1 MNRVFRLIGLM
12 VVLFTSSSSPFLQAE
27 DAPAYRGPTPGT
39 LREITIPT
47 VDISDD
53 KKHQVVI
60 ARGTENEY
68 QGHCDTVL
76 MADGRT
82 MFTAWCMNHAGHLG
96 PLARS
101 DDGGLTWTSPLSTP
115 TDWREVKR
123 TTPVLHRL
131 IDPRGTERLFI
142 FGGCDFPGNLR
153 SSFSTDLG
161 KTWSPMREL
170 GLVGEVAPKSILS
183 FDGGKRLVMWSD
195 RRDPEN
201 AKDPHPV
208 VWQSE
213 SLDGGLSWSKERV
226 ILLVPGQWAQPSVT
240 RSEDGKQLVMLMR
253 ENTRQH
259 QSLYAISTDDAH
271 TWSEP
276 KELPAALTGDRH
288 VIKQAPDGRLVIAFR
303 DMAKTSATYGHYVA
317 WVGTFED
324 IVNRREGQYRIK
336 LLHNANRKPSDPPGT
351 GNTDCGYSDLELLG
365 DGTLIATTYVQYAA
379 GLEKSSVVSTRFNLS
394 ETDALAKKVTAS
406 TKRLLPAN
414 WDPALAGDTVMRR
427 LVRVTAPQVKGAHD
441 AEFVCVEDRA
451 YIVEHDNDVAPGHG
465 AGAAMYCVLSVV
477 NLKTL
482 KVEKTHLLA
491 KAGQAFANV
500 TLPEAQVFVPRI
512 IRKDGHT
519 LRTYFCSKSENE
531 LTWYRDFDLRTQK
544 FEDSIQKVKL
554 KTSAGTFDMEPRHFH
569 ADAAAQGFKRP
580 AVNHGLYIFDSF
592 KEFDG
597 LRYVA
602 LNNFPG
608 KQNALAVL
616 QDDFAT
622 FEVIGHY
629 NEPQSQQL
637 SESAVNRLPD
647 GTWMAICRNDGGNYH
662 FTSSQDG
669 KTWSVA
675 EPKAFVPNGLNSK
688 PTFDRF
694 GEVYYLGWQENTRI
708 QNCNRSVFNVDI
720 SRDGETWE
728 RKYRFESPHS
738 FQYPTFHEHEG
749 FIWLTVTQSD
759 HGGSTDRIM
768 FGKLES
774 VGGFEAQAG
783 QARIEWP
790 APPPLPPAIMK
801 TSVKLFTDR
810 DYTLEE
816 APEVVMG
823 RPFLRTSIERTEVT
837 VTKPGL
843 LYALTPTKR
852 PGAASQEDALVAA
865 GFAKADGPETPLFPG
880 EINRVSLYQKQV
892 EKGEKL
898 RFKKLVFLV
907 MGEGVEVKEQD
918 PYAPV
923 VITNPGAEFQD
934 EARAGAMIIGM
945 DRTSK
950 GRIWGCW
957 TGTGDKPDGY
967 FLLATSDDGGESW
980 SKPRLAVGARTEA
993 SQKISGA
1000 LVGNLWTDPKGRLWL
1015 FFDQQLGD
1023 PDKRITNWWM
1033 RCDDPDAAEPEWTDP
1048 VHFSEG
1054 CTLNKPT
1061 ILANGDWLLPVSD
1074 WHGKTARVYA
1084 STDEGA
1090 TWTERGNLKFPDW
1103 EFDEHMTVELKDG
1116 RLWMLARTK
1125 GQPHESFS
1133 SDGGRTWSE
1142 PKQAATVQNINA
1154 RFFLRRLKSGR
1165 ILLVKN
1171 GSPSERLE
1179 KRTHLSAW
1187 ISEDEG
1193 RTWKGGL
1200 LLDER
1205 NAVSYPDGFEA
1216 PDGLIHLLYDWN
1228 RHSDAEILMAKFR
1241 EEDILAGKVVSA
1253 DATLKRLANKATGPK
1268 PEKLYN
1274 GIELPDQWP
1283 PRFRD
1288 PASVEPMPV
1297 PYLRKPPRV
1306 IPIDVGRQLFVD
1318 DFLIESTDLKRVFHR
1333 AEKFAGNPVFRP
1345 ETEVEKK
1352 RNEVVYLGQGGVFY
1366 DPAESLFKMFYT
1378 AGWRGPLAMATSPDL
1393 KTWTRRGE
1401 RLPEGAA
1408 WGDGSGKTAGTD
1420 NALWYDIHAT
1430 DPKERIK
1437 YLTCWSHVPK
1447 DQQVPGLT
1455 HSLQVSDGKTWSDPV
1470 RCNAAAGDYGSI
1482 FYNPF
1487 RGKWVQSIKQDSP
1500 RGRSRYYVESDRFLD
1515 GADWSKAV
1523 YWTNADRLDLPEPEE
1538 TYPGP
1543 PAAPQ
1548 LYSLAAVAYESLMI
1562 GMHQIHRGPDNGI
1575 CDEGGFPK
1583 LTDLELGF
1591 SRDGFH
1597 WERPDRRGFIRG
1609 ERKEGVWDRA
1619 YLHTTTGVF
1628 VVLDD
1633 QLVFPYCAYSGDA
1646 GRGKGDIYGGGSIG
1660 LATLRRD
1667 GFASMEGTGKLTTRP
1682 VKFSG
1687 RHLFANFVGKLRVE
1701 LIDESGQVIGASE
1714 TVSGDSTKQKIELP
1728 GLGSVKGKPMRFR
1741 FHLEKGSLF
1750 AFWVSQDPGGASGG
1764 YLGAGGPGYAGLK
1777 DVAVEK
1783 PQEMV
1788 RTDSLLPPEVHVAP
1802 VPARYLDEN
1811 RLFLCGP
1818 GITVSRGGRLWVTFK
1833 TGDIGEDE
1841 DNCTVVVTSGD
1852 KGETWSQ
1859 PVLAVDIDGP
1869 VRTNDPGI
1877 WTDPDGKVT
1886 LMFGQVCGFWD
1897 GRGGLWT
1904 MTAENGDDE
1913 HTKWSE
1919 PVRRCDGYTKNKP
1932 FITKDGNWLYLI
1944 EHMGP
1949 KGWRGRYAKGAPM
1962 DPALIHP
1969 RPELNHANVFVSD
1982 DQGKTLRFLGQSII
1996 PEEDKTYQEHM
2007 IVEKRDGTLWML
2019 GRTNDGVGEAFS
2031 KDQGKT
2037 WTEMAPAKGISGPS
2051 SRTFFQRLASGNLL
2065 LIKNGATIGQP
2076 SERTHMTAY
2085 LSEDDG
2091 ATWPYHIL
2099 LDERATSYP
2108 DAAQDADGVL
2118 HVVHDFE
2125 RHGAKIVCYH
2135 RLTEADIQAGKV
2147 VTPGSVLGKVAN
2159 QATHPNLTPAEY
2171 DAWKVR
2177 IDGVGSN

>member
-1 MNRVFRLIGLM
+1 MKALLIAILA
-12 VVLFTSSSSPFLQAE
+12 LTTPAIAAPL
-27 DAPAYRGPTPGT
+27 APAGW
-39 LREITIPT
+39 
-47 VDISDD
+47 
-53 KKHQVVI
+53 
-60 ARGTENEY
+60 N
-68 QGHCDTVL
+68 
-76 MADGRT
+76 
-82 MFTAWCMNHAGHLG
+82 
-96 PLARS
+96 
-101 DDGGLTWTSPLSTP
+101 
-115 TDWREVKR
+115 
-123 TTPVLHRL
+123 
-131 IDPRGTERLFI
+131 
-142 FGGCDFPGNLR
+142 
-153 SSFSTDLG
+153 
-161 KTWSPMREL
+161 
-170 GLVGEVAPKSILS
+170 
-183 FDGGKRLVMWSD
+183 
-195 RRDPEN
+195 
-201 AKDPHPV
+201 
-208 VWQSE
+208 
-213 SLDGGLSWSKERV
+213 
-226 ILLVPGQWAQPSVT
+226 
-240 RSEDGKQLVMLMR
+240 
-253 ENTRQH
+253 
-259 QSLYAISTDDAH
+259 
-271 TWSEP
+271 
-276 KELPAALTGDRH
+276 
-288 VIKQAPDGRLVIAFR
+288 
-303 DMAKTSATYGHYVA
+303 
-317 WVGTFED
+317 
-324 IVNRREGQYRIK
+324 
-336 LLHNANRKPSDPPGT
+336 
-351 GNTDCGYSDLELLG
+351 
-365 DGTLIATTYVQYAA
+365 
-379 GLEKSSVVSTRFNLS
+379 
-394 ETDALAKKVTAS
+394 
-406 TKRLLPAN
+406 
-414 WDPALAGDTVMRR
+414 PALAGDLVMEK
-427 LVRVTAPQVKGAHD
+427 LITVTAPQVKGAHD
-441 AEFVCVEDRA
+441 AEMVMVGDRA
-451 YIVEHDNDVAPGHG
+451 YIVAEVNDVR
-465 AGAAMYCVLSVV
+465 AGESAGWPEIYATLSIVRLDSV
-477 NLKTL
+477 QLED
-482 KVEKTHLLA
+482 VIPIA
-491 KAGQAFANV
+491 KGEQIFENE
-500 TLPEAQVFVPRI
+500 TLPVGACFVPRI
-512 IRKDGHT
+512 LQKDATT
-519 LRTYFCSKSENE
+519 LRCYFTSEDPGKRQSQM
-531 LTWYRDFDLRTQK
+531 WYRDFDLASGTFAPTIHRA
-544 FEDSIQKVKL
+544 KL
-554 KTSAGTFDMEPRHFH
+554 KTAAGTFDFQPQHFH
-569 ADAAAQGFKRP
+569 ADAAAQGFVKP
-580 AVNHGLYIFDSF
+580 AVDSSFFLFDSF
-592 KEFDG
+592 KRFDG
-597 LRYVA
+597 KLHVA
-602 LNNFPG
+602 INNFTG
-608 KQNALAVL
+608 KQNALALVH
-616 QDDFAT
+616 DDLAT
-622 FEVIGHY
+622 LEILGHY

-647 GTWMAICRNDGGNYH
+647 GTWMAICRNDAGNYH
-662 FTSSQDG
+662 FTTSTDG
-669 KTWSVA
+669 RTWT
-675 EPKAFVPNGLNSK
+675 EGREMPFVQNGGNSK
-688 PTFDRF
+688 PTFDKF
-694 GEVYYLGWQENTRI
+694 GDLYYLGWQEATRI
-708 QNCNRSVFNVDI
+708 HGVSRSVFNVDV
-720 SRDGETWE
+720 SRDGQSWE
-728 RKYRFESPHS
+728 RKYRFESTKS
-738 FQYPTFHEHEG
+738 FQYPTFREHEG
-749 FIWLTVTQSD
+749 TIWLCATQGDTSA
-759 HGGSTDRIM
+759 SRKERIV
-768 FGKLES
+768 FGKLETLGEFAS
-774 VGGFEAQAG
+774 QEGKT
-783 QARIEWP
+783 RKPI
-790 APPPLPPAIMK
+790 PLPPVEKADL
-801 TSVKLFTDR
+801 TTGVKLFTDR

-816 APEVVMG
+816 APEAVMG
-823 RPFLRTSIERTEVT
+823 KPFLRTSIERTEVT

-852 PGAASQEDALVAA
+852 PKAASQEDALVEA
-865 GFAKADGPETPLFPG
+865 GFTKVDVPETQFFPG

-892 EKGEKL
+892 AKGEKL
-898 RFKKLVFLV
+898 RIKKLVFLV
-907 MGEGVEVKEQD
+907 MGEGAEVKEQD

-934 EARAGAMIIGM
+934 DARAGAMIIGM
-945 DRTSK
+945 DRTAK

-1090 TWTERGNLKFPDW
+1090 TWAERGNLKFPDW
-1103 EFDEHMTVELKDG
+1103 EFDEHMMVELKDG
-1116 RLWMLARTK
+1116 RIWMPARTK

-1142 PKQAATVQNINA
+1142 PKEATTFQNINA

-1171 GSPSERLE
+1171 GSPAERLD
-1179 KRTHLSAW
+1179 KRTHMSAW
-1187 ISEDEG
+1187 LSEDEG
-1193 RTWKGGL
+1193 QTWKGGL

-1241 EEDILAGKVVSA
+1241 EEDILAGKLVSA
-1253 DATLKRLANKATGPK
+1253 DAKLRMLANKATGPK

-1288 PASVEPMPV
+1288 PASNEPMPV

-1318 DFLIESTDLKRVFHR
+1318 DFLVESTDLKRVFHQ
-1333 AEKFAGNPVFRP
+1333 AEKFAGNPVFRA
-1345 ETEVEKK
+1345 ETEVEKS

-1366 DPAESLFKMFYT
+1366 DPTESHFKMFYT

-1401 RLPEGAA
+1401 MLPEGAA
-1408 WGDGSGKTAGTD
+1408 WGDGAGKTAGTD
-1420 NALWYDIHAT
+1420 NALWFDIHAT
-1430 DPKERIK
+1430 DPQERIK

-1455 HSLQVSDGKTWSDPV
+1455 HSLQVSDGKTWSKPV
-1470 RCNAAAGDYGSI
+1470 PCNAPAGDYGSI

-1487 RGKWVQSIKQDSP
+1487 REKWVQSIKQDSP

-1523 YWTNADRLDLPEPEE
+1523 YWTNADRLDLPEPDE

-1562 GMHQIHRGPDNGI
+1562 GMHQIHRGPDNRI

-1597 WERPDRRGFIRG
+1597 WDRPDRRGFIRG
-1609 ERKEGVWDRA
+1609 ERKEGAWDRA

-1646 GRGKGDIYGGGSIG
+1646 GGGKGDIYGGGAIG

-1667 GFASMEGTGKLTTRP
+1667 GFASMEGSGGLTTRL
-1682 VKFSG
+1682 VRYSG

-1701 LIDESGQVIGASE
+1701 LLDEAGQVIGASE
-1714 TVSGDSTKQKIELP
+1714 AVSGDSTKQKIELP
-1728 GLGSVKGKPMRFR
+1728 GLEGVTGKPVRFR
-1741 FHLEKGSLF
+1741 FHLDEGSLY
-1750 AFWVSQDPGGASGG
+1750 AFWVSQDANGASGG

-1777 DVAVEK
+1777 DDAVAKVPAKE
-1783 PQEMV
+1783 
-1788 RTDSLLPPEVHVAP
+1788 RTDSLLPPKVHTAP

-1811 RLFLCGP
+1811 RMFLCGP

-1841 DNCTVVVTSGD
+1841 DNCTLVVTSGD

-1877 WTDPDGKVT
+1877 WTDPNGKVT

-1904 MTAENGDDE
+1904 MTAEDGDRED
-1913 HTKWSE
+1913 TKWSQ
-1919 PVRRCDGYTKNKP
+1919 PVRLCDGYTKNKP
-1932 FITKDGNWLYLI
+1932 FITKDGKWLYLI

-1962 DPALIHP
+1962 DPSLIHP
-1969 RPELNHANVFVSD
+1969 KPELNHANVFVSE
-1982 DQGKTLRFLGQSII
+1982 DQGKSLRFLGQSLI
-1996 PEEDKTYQEHM
+1996 PEKDKTFQEHM
-2007 IVEKRDGTLWML
+2007 IVEKKDGTLWML
-2019 GRTNDGVGEAFS
+2019 GRTKYGVGEAFS
-2031 KDQGKT
+2031 QDQGKT
-2037 WTEMAPAKGISGPS
+2037 WTEMAPAKGIAGPS

-2065 LIKNGATIGQP
+2065 LIKNGATIDQP
-2076 SERTHMTAY
+2076 SGRTHMTAY

-2091 ATWPYHIL
+2091 ATWPYQIL

-2108 DAAQDADGVL
+2108 DAAQDTDGVL
-2118 HVVHDFE
+2118 HIVHDFE
-2125 RHGAKIVCYH
+2125 RHGAKVVCYH
-2135 RLTEADIQAGKV
+2135 RLTEADIQAGKI
-2147 VTPGSVLGKVAN
+2147 VTPGSALGKVAN

-2171 DAWKVR
+2171 EAWKER
-2177 IDGVGSN
+2177 Q